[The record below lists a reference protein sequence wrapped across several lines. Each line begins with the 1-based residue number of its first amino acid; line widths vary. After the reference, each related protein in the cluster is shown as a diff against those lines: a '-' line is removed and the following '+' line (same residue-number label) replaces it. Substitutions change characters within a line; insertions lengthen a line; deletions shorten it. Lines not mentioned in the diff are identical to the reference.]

1 MEILHII
8 SIKKQIPMSTITIKP
23 GILLVTVFSIHH
35 NSTFNNYR
43 WEKKNNNNKS
53 RNSKKKKKKKERL

>member
-43 WEKKNNNNKS
+43 WKKKNKKKKTKKT
-53 RNSKKKKKKKERL
+53 KKKKKKKERL